1 MIRSAGA
8 NTRGILCLLGA
19 LVILTASDSII
30 KWLSPNL
37 PLHQITLVRSL
48 VALAVVLLIVQF
60 EGGFSTLRTRRP
72 GLHLARGLLLTLAN
86 IFFFVGLSAMPLAE
100 TVALFFTAPLFICLL
115 SQPVLGERVG
125 LSQWLA
131 ICLGGV
137 GVIVMVRPGSEV
149 FRLVSMLPIL
159 AALCYAAMTMMT
171 RKLGLRETAG
181 AMTFYIQV
189 AFITISLA
197 IGGTIGN
204 GEFDRFEDP
213 ALGFLLRA
221 WRWPT
226 QEEWGLLV
234 ACGVLVCFGGYLLS
248 QAYRLGE
255 APVVAPFEY
264 ASMPFALAAG
274 FILWG
279 DWPDW
284 IALVGSGLI
293 IGGGL
298 LVVMLENQSRK
309 RISRQ
314 AQIDY

>member
-1 MIRSAGA
+1 MKHAALA

-30 KWLSPNL
+30 KWLSPSL
-37 PLHQITLVRSL
+37 PLHEITLVRSL
-48 VALAVVLLIVQF
+48 VALAVVLVIVQF
-60 EGGFSTLRTRRP
+60 EGGVGTLRTRRP
-72 GLHLARGLLLTLAN
+72 GMHLARGLLLTLAN
-86 IFFFVGLSAMPLAE
+86 IFFFVGLSAMALAE

-125 LSQWLA
+125 LPRWFA
-131 ICLGGV
+131 IGLGGI
-137 GVIVMVRPGSEV
+137 GVIIMVRPGSDV
-149 FRLVSMLPIL
+149 FRLVSLLPIL

-189 AFITISLA
+189 AFIAVSIA
-197 IGGTIGN
+197 IGGVIGS
-204 GEFDRFEDP
+204 GEFDRFDDP
-213 ALGFLLRA
+213 ALAFLLRA

-226 QEEWGLLV
+226 PQEWGLLV

-284 IALVGSGLI
+284 IALAGSGLI

-298 LVVMLENQSRK
+298 LVVMLENRSR
-309 RISRQ
+309 RRVARQ

>member
-1 MIRSAGA
+1 MTQGAAA

-30 KWLSPNL
+30 KWLSPSL
-37 PLHQITLVRSL
+37 PLHEITLVRSL
-48 VALAVVLLIVQF
+48 VALGVVLIIVQI
-60 EGGFSTLRTRRP
+60 EGGPGTLRTRRP
-72 GLHLARGLLLTLAN
+72 GMHLARGALLTLAN
-86 IFFFVGLSAMPLAE
+86 IFFFVGLSAMPIAE

-115 SQPVLGERVG
+115 SQPVLGEKVG
-125 LSQWLA
+125 LSRWCAIAIGGIGVLA
-131 ICLGGV
+131 
-137 GVIVMVRPGSEV
+137 MVRPGSDV
-149 FRLVSMLPIL
+149 FRLVSLLPIM

-181 AMTFYIQV
+181 AMTFYIQI
-189 AFITISLA
+189 AFIAVSVAVGLVV
-197 IGGTIGN
+197 GS
-204 GEFDRFEDP
+204 GEFNRFDDP

-226 QEEWGLLV
+226 TMEWGLLV

-248 QAYRLGE
+248 QAYRLGQ

-274 FILWG
+274 FILWR

-284 IALVGSGLI
+284 IALLGSALI

-298 LVVMLENQSRK
+298 LVVVIENHARLRVK
-309 RISRQ
+309 RQ